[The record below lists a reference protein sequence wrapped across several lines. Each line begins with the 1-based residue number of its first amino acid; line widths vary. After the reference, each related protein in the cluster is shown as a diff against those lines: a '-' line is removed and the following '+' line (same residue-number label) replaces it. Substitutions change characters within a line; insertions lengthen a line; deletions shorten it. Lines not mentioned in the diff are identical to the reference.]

1 MNQNSTLA
9 DLPAVK
15 IVNDQNLM
23 LGNNLTL
30 TTLMRVVALS
40 EDRINTYGVTY
51 RIDKPYFEEYFPTV
65 EKIIDTIQ
73 IIN

>member
-1 MNQNSTLA
+1 
-9 DLPAVK
+9 
-15 IVNDQNLM
+15 M

-51 RIDKPYFEEYFPTV
+51 RIDKPFFEEYLPTV
-65 EKIIDTIQ
+65 EKIIDSIQ

>member
-1 MNQNSTLA
+1 
-9 DLPAVK
+9 
-15 IVNDQNLM
+15 M

-40 EDRINTYGVTY
+40 KDRINTYGVTY
-51 RIDKPYFEEYFPTV
+51 RIDKPFFEEYLPTV
-65 EKIIDTIQ
+65 EKIIDSIQ